1 MRTSEQTD
9 KIDVALAKA
18 QAEMTN
24 PSQDAKNDHFRNRY
38 ASLASVR
45 NAVIPVLAKHGIACM
60 QELISVDNK
69 VGCATRLS
77 HAGQWIE
84 FDALLLPAG
93 KNDAQ
98 GYGSACTYARRY
110 SLQAVAGVFGDA
122 DDDGNVASQS
132 EKKAKPV
139 LAKATENPVTPTAGA
154 DERVSEDRKPILG
167 EYVDGFN
174 AAFANG
180 DQLQAAELAEELTDA
195 DEKTYVWS
203 FLDSKTRSF
212 IKAAIA
218 AANPAQKEAA

>member
-1 MRTSEQTD
+1 MKTSAETD
-9 KIDVALAKA
+9 KIDAALAKA

-24 PSQDAKNDHFRNRY
+24 PTQDAKNDHFRNKY
-38 ASLASVR
+38 ATLASVR
-45 NAVIPVLAKHGIACM
+45 NAVIPVLAKHGISCT
-60 QELISVDNK
+60 QELVSGVNQ
-69 VGCATRLS
+69 VGCATRLA

-84 FDALLLPAG
+84 FEPLMLPA

-122 DDDGNVASQS
+122 DDDGNAAAQP
-132 EKKAKPV
+132 EKKSKPV

-154 DERVSEDRKPILG
+154 DERVSDDRKPILG
-167 EYVDGFN
+167 EYIDGFN
-174 AAFANG
+174 AAMANG

-212 IKAAIA
+212 IKASIA
-218 AANPAQKEAA
+218 AANPAKKEAA